1 MKATLVKPRGFCAGV
16 VRAIDIVDIALKKFP
31 HPIYVRKEI
40 VHNRAVVENF
50 KRRGVIFIESLQEAP
65 PGSLVIFSAHGV
77 SPAVRQEAKERNIH
91 VIDATCPLVTKV
103 HLEVHKYVREG
114 YSILLIGHK
123 EHDEVVGTTGEA
135 PDKIQVVGSVEEVE
149 HVQVPDPNKVV
160 CLTQTTLSVDETKEI
175 SAAIKKRFPALHSP
189 AKDDIC
195 YATQNR
201 QDAVKQLIKEG
212 IDLLLVVGS
221 RNSSNSVR
229 LCDVAKAQ
237 GVASYLIDSAS
248 EIDPKWLEGG
258 VKNVGISAGASAPEY
273 LVQDVVKY
281 LQAHNATVSELEVIH
296 EDVSFALPREL
307 LAATTA
313 PAAS

>member
-1 MKATLVKPRGFCAGV
+1 MEYPRRSVRKPKNVISTVV
-16 VRAIDIVDIALKKFP
+16 VR
-31 HPIYVRKEI
+31 
-40 VHNRAVVENF
+40 
-50 KRRGVIFIESLQEAP
+50 
-65 PGSLVIFSAHGV
+65 
-77 SPAVRQEAKERNIH
+77 
-91 VIDATCPLVTKV
+91 TCPLVTKV

-135 PDKIQVVGSVEEVE
+135 PDKIQVVGSVEEVAS
-149 HVQVPDPNKVV
+149 VQIPDPNKVV

-175 SAAIKKRFPALHSP
+175 AAAIKKRFPALHSP

-229 LCDVAKAQ
+229 LCDVARAQ
-237 GVASYLIDSAS
+237 GVASYLIDRAS
-248 EIDPKWLEGG
+248 EIDPKWLEG
-258 VKNVGISAGASAPEY
+258 VKNVGITAGASARNI
-273 LVQDVVKY
+273 LSRM
-281 LQAHNATVSELEVIH
+281 L
-296 EDVSFALPREL
+296 
-307 LAATTA
+307 
-313 PAAS
+313 